1 MRPNLRS
8 AHTFIL
14 ERKSVSS
21 LRVMLI
27 ADVHMLGNVRGHWLD
42 RMKREGQMRAS
53 FQAAVRNLSPDIV
66 FILGDVLDEG
76 KYAYPHEFSEV
87 TQRFN
92 RYFTS
97 FMNQQISRDGHSGKK
112 VEVHVVTGNHDIGF
126 HYDTNYYKVSRF
138 EESYNTSKVKIVSQN
153 GVHFLLLNSVLMRND
168 SCFLCDKTQ
177 DQLREAQRVFKCLS
191 KSGSDGVLSSKCSNL
206 IRWHKLEHASH
217 AQLGGGISSK
227 PIILQHFPLYR
238 VSERDCFEADWTS
251 DNLNLSK
258 PLREDWDMLSEVVSR
273 NLLSMFKPRLVL
285 SGHAHYRCDIWHSYS
300 KDAKDKTLEV
310 TINSFSWR
318 NNDQPQIL
326 LLNVDQTNFVYSVC
340 YLPRESVQIA
350 IYLFIWCYNLIYLFR
365 KCRDDQQR
373 VSYLPFWKIYAFSRR
388 FQLYHVSNVQKLR

>member
-1 MRPNLRS
+1 
-8 AHTFIL
+8 
-14 ERKSVSS
+14 
-21 LRVMLI
+21 MLI

-42 RMKREGQMRAS
+42 RIKREGQMRAS

-76 KYAYPHEFSEV
+76 KYAYPHEFSQV

-97 FMNQQISRDGHSGKK
+97 FMNQQIPRDGHSGKK
-112 VEVHVVTGNHDIGF
+112 VEVHIVTGNHDIGF
-126 HYDTNYYKVSRF
+126 HYDTNYYKVS
-138 EESYNTSKVKIVSQN
+138 
-153 GVHFLLLNSVLMRND
+153 
-168 SCFLCDKTQ
+168 
-177 DQLREAQRVFKCLS
+177 
-191 KSGSDGVLSSKCSNL
+191 
-206 IRWHKLEHASH
+206 
-217 AQLGGGISSK
+217 
-227 PIILQHFPLYR
+227 
-238 VSERDCFEADWTS
+238 SERDCFEADWTS

-326 LLNVDQTNFVYSVC
+326 LLNVDQTNFVYS
-340 YLPRESVQIA
+340 
-350 IYLFIWCYNLIYLFR
+350 
-365 KCRDDQQR
+365 K
-373 VSYLPFWKIYAFSRR
+373 VS
-388 FQLYHVSNVQKLR
+388 